1 MFLKELTK
9 RQGDILE
16 KASDLCSHGGTL
28 MYATCSLFK
37 DENERVIENFLK
49 SNTEFFV
56 QPLDNSYVNS
66 LLEEL
71 KESVFIDKLGGVT
84 LFDPRISKY
93 GFYFI
98 NLTKKC

>member
-1 MFLKELTK
+1 
-9 RQGDILE
+9 
-16 KASDLCSHGGTL
+16 

-49 SNTEFFV
+49 SNTGFFV
-56 QPLDNSYVNS
+56 QPSWNSCVNN
-66 LLEEL
+66 LLEGL
-71 KESVFIDKLGGVT
+71 KESVFIDKFGGVT

-98 NLTKKC
+98 NLTKRC